1 MNTTTALIAIDPGLS
16 GGVAVLHRDQTITAQ
31 PMPLAGK
38 ELDLITLA
46 TLVREVDPD
55 WIVVERVG
63 PMPKQGV
70 VSTFKFGSGY
80 GALLGIAAALQI
92 PTELVTPQRW
102 KGRVLH
108 GTAKDKPAAI
118 AYCRRVFPAIHLV
131 PPRCRVPHDGIA
143 DALCLLEY
151 GRRELTLTAVA

>member
-1 MNTTTALIAIDPGLS
+1 MHQPSIVAIDPGLS
-16 GGVAVLHRDQTITAQ
+16 GGVAVLHRDQSITAQ

-46 TLVREVDPD
+46 TLVREVGPD
-55 WIVVERVG
+55 WIVIEKVG

-80 GALLGIAAALQI
+80 GALLGIAAALQV

-102 KGRVLH
+102 KARVLH

-118 AYCRRVFPAIHLV
+118 AYCRRVFPAVALV

-143 DALCLLEY
+143 DSLCLLEY